1 MSRIFTRAFF
11 PYIVGFTLAI
21 ILTTVFL
28 APLTENKVMLISV
41 LAALFVTL
49 LIMLL
54 HFQERFIKP
63 MRKVTETLHDI
74 ARGNYRARV
83 HFQTTGDVAEL
94 SNRVNQ
100 LARYMSEISIQ
111 EKMRSEQLASVI
123 DNTESG
129 LVLIDEK
136 GYIHLVN
143 SKFLSIFGKR
153 EKDYNGYLYH
163 EVIDNEIIHQ
173 TVHDTF
179 LYEKNVKEEFSYY
192 NGGVDKN
199 YLEVLGVPIFS
210 SRNRLKGA
218 VLVLYDITELKKLE
232 GMRKDFVANVS
243 HELKTPITSIKGFAE
258 TLLDGGGD
266 DAQVREEFL
275 QIIYKESD
283 RLQLLIDDL
292 LRLSQLEKEGFQ
304 LAVAELDMHSLV
316 GDILPPIKHKAER
329 EGLEFSVE
337 IEEDVKLEADEEKVK
352 QILINL
358 LDNAFNY
365 TPEQGEVWLR
375 IAEEEEYVHIQVED
389 TGIGIAKEALPR
401 IFERFYRV
409 DKARSRNTGGTG
421 LGLAIVKHIVEVHE
435 GLINIKSELNEGT
448 AIHVYLPKQIKA

>member
-1 MSRIFTRAFF
+1 MKEIFTRALF
-11 PYIVGFTLAI
+11 PYIFGIIITLILSGF
-21 ILTTVFL
+21 ILVQL
-28 APLTENKVMLISV
+28 NENDILIISV
-41 LAALFVTL
+41 MTGALITL
-49 LIMLL
+49 LLMLL

-63 MRKVTETLHDI
+63 IRKVTRVLEEI
-74 ARGNYRARV
+74 AQGNYRARV
-83 HFQTTGDVAEL
+83 HLNTSAEVADL

-100 LARYMSEISIQ
+100 LARYMREISIQ

-143 SKFLSIFGKR
+143 SKFLTIFGKN

-163 EVIDNEIIHQ
+163 EVIENEIIHQ

-192 NGGVDKN
+192 NGLDKN

-258 TLLDGGGD
+258 TLLDGGAD
-266 DAQVREEFL
+266 DPQVREEFL
-275 QIIYKESD
+275 RIIYNESD

-292 LRLSQLEKEGFQ
+292 LRLSKLEKEGFP
-304 LAVAELDMHSLV
+304 LIITYVDLHSMV
-316 GDILPPIKHKAER
+316 EDILPAMRHKASDKQ
-329 EGLEFSVE
+329 LEFSVE
-337 IEEDVKLEADEEKVK
+337 MEEGLHIEADEKKVK
-352 QILINL
+352 QVLINL

-365 TPEQGEVWLR
+365 TPEQGKVSLSISSEEGYIHMEVR
-375 IAEEEEYVHIQVED
+375 D
-389 TGIGIAKEALPR
+389 TGIGIDKESLPR
-401 IFERFYRV
+401 IFERFYRI

-435 GLINIKSELNEGT
+435 GIINIESELNKGT
-448 AIHVYLPKQIKA
+448 AIHVYLPKKVKK